1 MSRARRACVFSAI
14 ISAAI
19 SPALASNLPMPDLGD
34 PDPYCRTL
42 GPTHGPHANDA
53 SELSTDEC
61 RLQMRDGYD
70 TAKLFWPFLSDG
82 TVLFCTSFV
91 TKSVTGEQI
100 PADKVAKWGWVMFGK
115 CIRNLYFD
123 YDLDRKQVPP
133 PY

>member
-1 MSRARRACVFSAI
+1 
-14 ISAAI
+14 
-19 SPALASNLPMPDLGD
+19 MPDLGD